1 MSADDRLAI
10 QELNYKYA
18 YYVDSFEPD
27 NWAMIFAPDGIL
39 DESEFFDDARFAGR
53 DAIRAYGAKISDTVQ
68 HIVHLMANHLIFDL
82 TPTTA
87 RGTAFSLVETM
98 RKTGERLRFHVK
110 YEDEYVKIG
119 DAWTIARRKLCKSF
133 PPENVAVEG

>member
-39 DESEFFDDARFAGR
+39 DESDFFDDARFAGR
-53 DAIRAYGAKISDTVQ
+53 DAIRAYGTKISDTVE
-68 HIVHLMANHLIFDL
+68 HIVHLMANHLIWDL

-119 DAWTIARRKLCKSF
+119 DSWTIARRKLCKSF
-133 PPENVAVEG
+133 PPENVVVEG